1 MTLPFFLITF
11 AYWNPIMH
19 EIEIKIKRLDKK
31 FSDIPLPSY
40 TTKGSAGMDI
50 RAAVD
55 NEIILEKGNVGLVP
69 TNLSVEIP
77 EGYEIQVRPRSGLA
91 FKHGIGIL
99 NSPGTIDSDYR
110 GEIKII
116 MMNFGEENFSIR
128 RGERIAQLIVSK
140 VYSAKLIETDD
151 LNDSHRGEGGFGH
164 TGKK

>member
-1 MTLPFFLITF
+1 
-11 AYWNPIMH
+11 MH
-19 EIEIKIKRLDKK
+19 EIEIKIRRLEKK

-40 TTKGSAGMDI
+40 TTNGSAGMDI

-55 NEIILEKGNVGLVP
+55 DEIILEKGKVSLVP

-77 EGYEIQVRPRSGLA
+77 EGYEMQVRPRSGLA
-91 FKHGIGIL
+91 LKHGIGIL

-116 MMNFGEENFSIR
+116 MMNFSEENFSIK
-128 RGERIAQLIVSK
+128 RGERIAQLIISK

-151 LNDSHRGEGGFGH
+151 LNDSRRGEGGFGH

>member
-1 MTLPFFLITF
+1 MP
-11 AYWNPIMH
+11 
-19 EIEIKIKRLDKK
+19 EIEIKIKRIEKK
-31 FSDIPLPSY
+31 FHDIPLPSY

-55 NEIILEKGNVGLVP
+55 DEVILEKGKIGLIP

-91 FKHGIGIL
+91 LKHGIGIL

-116 MMNFGEENFSIR
+116 MMNFGEEKFSIK

-140 VYSAKLIETDD
+140 VYSAKLIETGK
-151 LNDSHRGEGGFGH
+151 LNESHRGKGGFGH
-164 TGKK
+164 TGEK